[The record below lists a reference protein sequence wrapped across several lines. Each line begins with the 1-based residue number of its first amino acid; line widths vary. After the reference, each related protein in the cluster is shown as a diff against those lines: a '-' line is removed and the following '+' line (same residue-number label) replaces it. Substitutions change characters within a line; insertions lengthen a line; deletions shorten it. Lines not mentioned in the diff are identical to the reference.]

1 MASGEITRIPEPTT
15 GGAGRLRHGGG
26 AGSPA
31 GTPEGDELDRLAAM
45 LERIEK
51 TLGSLVKLNPPI
63 ISQEL
68 ATIFISVWP
77 ETQRHLAEAIRRLR
91 RDPNTAPISYVYMIR
106 RLRGAGLMGRML
118 VMKDTSLRYHLDPL
132 DKEVKAYSTEDKP
145 ILTYP
150 ERQSI
155 IGRIVSLVKP
165 ASQVMNSILGSLP
178 AVVMPGREIVKEYK
192 EHVEASYEVISRVR
206 E

>member
-1 MASGEITRIPEPTT
+1 MASGEMTRIPEPTT

-51 TLGSLVKLNPPI
+51 TLGSLTQLQPPI
-63 ISQEL
+63 IDQVL
-68 ATIFISVWP
+68 AARFVKVWP
-77 ETQRHLAEAIRRLR
+77 EAQRHLNLAVRRLR
-91 RDPNTAPISYVYMIR
+91 RETNAGPVSYGYMIL
-106 RLRGAGLMGRML
+106 RLHRAGLMGAML
-118 VMKDTSLRYHLDPL
+118 EMKDTSLRYHLDPL
-132 DKEVKAYSTEDKP
+132 DETINVYVSQDKP

-150 ERQSI
+150 ERRSLVEKL
-155 IGRIVSLVKP
+155 VSLVSP
-165 ASQVMNSILGSLP
+165 ASKVMNSILGSLP
-178 AVVMPGREIVKEYK
+178 AVVMPGKEMVKEYK
-192 EHVEASYEVISRVR
+192 EHVEASYEAISGSR